1 VAAAVTGPTAQ
12 ELAAFPAGAARIL
25 GATARAM
32 VLDAAAAA
40 GRIIE
45 RVADE
50 TAGRSPAL
58 STLPVRLLILS
69 DETGKPLL
77 NAAAVTPAL
86 HLADRIFTDA
96 AGVRVRLDGVTTVTE
111 PAPTEMLD
119 PRANRLLLLDHAL
132 GRTEFLMRH
141 LPPRP
146 ALSVVGDPITVV
158 VVRSISGRVTGCS
171 LGMTADW
178 VIVQAGLFDAGNPRS
193 NDATVL
199 AHELGHA
206 VNLPHLRDRANL
218 MNPDSTPPGRLRGTA
233 LRGWQAA
240 VVAANRHVIPPA

>member
-1 VAAAVTGPTAQ
+1 MAAAVSGPSAQ
-12 ELAAFPAGAARIL
+12 EWASLPVGAARIL

-40 GRIIE
+40 SRIIE
-45 RVADE
+45 LAAAE

-69 DETGKPLL
+69 DETGTPLL
-77 NAAAVTPAL
+77 DAAAIDPAL
-86 HLADRIFTDA
+86 HRADRIFTDA

-111 PAPTEMLD
+111 PAPTQILD
-119 PRANRLLLLDHAL
+119 PRANRRLLLDHAL
-132 GRTEFLMRH
+132 GRTEFLCRH

-158 VVRSISGRVTGCS
+158 IVRSISGRVTGCS

-193 NDATVL
+193 YDETVL

-206 VNLPHLRDRANL
+206 VNLPHLRSRENL
-218 MNPDSTPPGRLRGTA
+218 MNPDSTPPGRIRGTG
-233 LRGWQAA
+233 LRRWQAA
-240 VVAANRHVIPPA
+240 VLASNRHVVPPA